1 MAENLQF
8 WKENKVI
15 GYMAEASTVYPPGS
29 DLHELKT
36 YVTSRLLWNSS
47 RVPLQEIGEFLVLY
61 YGRNGAASVKLY
73 MDQMIQSVKAIGYC
87 RADDGRSL
95 GPKYSWSAE
104 NYGGFGI
111 WTTVRPDRAAPCV

>member
-15 GYMAEASTVYPPGS
+15 GYMAEASTVYPPGA

-47 RVPLQEIGEFLVLY
+47 RVPLQEISEFLVLY
-61 YGRNGAASVKLY
+61 YGKNGAASVKLY
-73 MDQMIQSVKAIGYC
+73 MDTMI
-87 RADDGRSL
+87 
-95 GPKYSWSAE
+95 
-104 NYGGFGI
+104 
-111 WTTVRPDRAAPCV
+111 